1 MIKNM
6 HNIMFIVYLEQVW
19 LDVRISF
26 FKFSSKLKPGANKK
40 NYSHNHQSP
49 SKLAWKSIADNH

>member
-6 HNIMFIVYLEQVW
+6 YNIMFTVYLELVW
-19 LDVRISF
+19 LDERIF
-26 FKFSSKLKPGANKK
+26 LNLNSKLKPGANKK
-40 NYSHNHQSP
+40 QYCHNHQSP